1 MRGGGGP
8 GRTAGARAGASGSGG
23 THRPQGA
30 LARPE
35 GPSFGDGLGCGGR
48 HGAGPCGA
56 AGPADGLRRGRLS
69 QPGALPSGREGDL
82 PDPGPGLHAG
92 LHLLPR
98 ARGRAPAPPDPD
110 EPRRVAEAAA
120 RSGVPPSAS
129 GRVAVRHVVVTSV
142 TRDDL
147 PDGGAAQF
155 AATVHALRRE
165 LPGALVEV
173 LVPDFRGRTG
183 AMETVLR
190 ARPDVV
196 GHNLESVP
204 GLYPRVRPGAEYAE
218 ALALIARASASGV
231 PTRSGLLL
239 GLGEDG
245 AEVLGVMRDL
255 ARAGCR
261 RLWLGQYLRP
271 TPARRPVARYVSLA
285 EFERLAAHARRLGF
299 EEVAAGPLVR
309 SSCSGGPSVPQ

>member
-1 MRGGGGP
+1 
-8 GRTAGARAGASGSGG
+8 
-23 THRPQGA
+23 
-30 LARPE
+30 
-35 GPSFGDGLGCGGR
+35 
-48 HGAGPCGA
+48 
-56 AGPADGLRRGRLS
+56 
-69 QPGALPSGREGDL
+69 
-82 PDPGPGLHAG
+82 
-92 LHLLPR
+92 
-98 ARGRAPAPPDPD
+98 
-110 EPRRVAEAAA
+110 
-120 RSGVPPSAS
+120 
-129 GRVAVRHVVVTSV
+129 VTSV